1 MRSSGATWQ
10 GRPGPERRVP
20 DGTLEP
26 DVTRQR
32 SVASGPSYW
41 PALDGVRALAVSA
54 VVAYHLGDLPGGWL
68 GVDVFF
74 VLSGYLI
81 TTLLLRDHEKTGS
94 VVHLRFW
101 ARRAKRLFPAVFLL
115 LVVLGVYGWVGGPGM
130 VPAQLRSPALATF
143 FYVANWQQV
152 FGGPGYFAQ
161 FTSPSP
167 LLHTWSLAI
176 EEQYYLVWP
185 FLLASGLWVFGR
197 RRGATRAP
205 TRGLVTATVL
215 AAAASAAWMGVA
227 AHVVSANRAYLGT
240 DTRAWE
246 LLVGGAA
253 AMVWPADSRSSSGE
267 PRRRRH
273 PTAWAVAAGAGVAV
287 VAGVLSRAGGPPTWV
302 WDGGLVA
309 AGLGSAAVIVG
320 VLRAPRGPVARV
332 LGLAPLAWLG
342 RMSYSL
348 YLWHWPAIVLVN
360 QSTIGLSGAALVAVR
375 VALMLGATC
384 ASYYLVET
392 PLRRADWTAW
402 RQRLLAPVGTIAT
415 AAVIVAGTAAPA
427 AAGSAR
433 VSHRVAGPEVA
444 ATLGYVPAA
453 LPVGRVP
460 SPSDPLRVWIMG
472 DSVMFDSSAGLTA
485 ALESTGRATVTAN
498 SSFGGWGL
506 STDHVWPSDAQ
517 RIIAQYRPEVVIGTW
532 SWDDGLAA
540 ANPAAYRARLEQAVR
555 TILTPGDGVDLVVLL
570 EYPPTGPSPFV
581 VDPALRAIK
590 WKQQF
595 QVQTAW
601 NDVARSVTEAFP
613 GRAAYLRTAPVFAPG
628 GRVMTWM
635 RLTGGNWIRARKL
648 DDTHMCPYGAA
659 LFGHALVSALE
670 RPLLLGTM
678 SPDWETGAWTRDGRY
693 NDPPGACPADQPP
706 PRYTGS
712 PLPVT
717 TG

>member
-1 MRSSGATWQ
+1 M
-10 GRPGPERRVP
+10 P

-74 VLSGYLI
+74 VLSGFLI
-81 TTLLLRDHEKTGS
+81 TTLLIRDKEKTGS
-94 VVHLRFW
+94 VVHPRFW
-101 ARRAKRLFPAVFLL
+101 ARRAKRLLPAVFLL
-115 LVVLGVYGWVGGPGM
+115 LAVLGVYGWVGGPGL

-143 FYVANWQQV
+143 FYVANWQQLI
-152 FGGPGYFAQ
+152 GGHGYFAQ
-161 FTSPSP
+161 FTAPGP

-185 FLLASGLWVFGR
+185 FLLGLGLWVFGR
-197 RRGATRAP
+197 RRAPTGGP
-205 TRGLVTATVL
+205 TRGLVTATLL

-227 AHVVSANRAYLGT
+227 AHVLSANRAYLGT

-253 AMVWPADSRSSSGE
+253 AMVWPADTPAPSGRS
-267 PRRRRH
+267 RRRS
-273 PTAWAVAAGAGVAV
+273 TAWAVAAGAGVVV
-287 VAGVLSRAGGPPTWV
+287 VAGVLSRAGGPPTWI

-309 AGLGSAAVIVG
+309 AGLGSTAVIVG
-320 VLRAPRGPVARV
+320 VLRAPGAPVARV
-332 LGLAPLAWLG
+332 LALAPLAWLG
-342 RMSYSL
+342 RLSYSL
-348 YLWHWPAIVLVN
+348 YLWHWPVIVLVN
-360 QSTIGLSGAALVAVR
+360 QSTIGLSGAALVTVR
-375 VALMLGATC
+375 VALMLAATC

-392 PLRRADWTAW
+392 PLRRADWGAW
-402 RQRLLAPVGTIAT
+402 RRRALAPVGALGT
-415 AAVIVAGTAAPA
+415 AAVIMVGTAAPA
-427 AAGSAR
+427 SAGAAR
-433 VSHRVAGPEVA
+433 VSHSGAGSPA
-444 ATLGYVPAA
+444 GAGLGYVPPA
-453 LPVGRVP
+453 LPAGRVP
-460 SPSDPLRVWIMG
+460 SPTDPLRVWIMG

-485 ALESTGRATVTAN
+485 ALEATGRATVTAN

-506 STDHVWPSDAQ
+506 STDHVWPSDAR

-540 ANPAAYRARLEQAVR
+540 ANPAAYRARLEEAVG

-570 EYPPTGPSPFV
+570 EYPPAGPSPNV
-581 VDPALRAIK
+581 ADPLLRATK
-590 WKQQF
+590 WKQQL
-595 QVQTAW
+595 QVQEAW
-601 NDVARSVTEAFP
+601 NSVARSVTSAFP
-613 GRAAYLRTAPVFAPG
+613 GHAAYLRTAPVFAPA

-635 RLTGGNWIRARKL
+635 RLTGGTWIRARKL
-648 DDTHMCPYGAA
+648 DNTHMCPYGAA
-659 LFGHALVSALE
+659 LFGAAVVTALE
-670 RPLLLGTM
+670 RPLLLGAM
-678 SPDWETGAWTRDGRY
+678 GPGWETGSWTHEARY

-706 PRYTGS
+706 PRYTGT